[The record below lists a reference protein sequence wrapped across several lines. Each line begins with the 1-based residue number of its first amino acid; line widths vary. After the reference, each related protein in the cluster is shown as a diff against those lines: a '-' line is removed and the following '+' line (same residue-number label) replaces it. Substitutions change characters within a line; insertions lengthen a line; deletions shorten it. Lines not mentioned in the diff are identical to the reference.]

1 MIVDH
6 KIRLLTKSDAAVYRD
21 LRLEG
26 LEATPQAFTAAYE
39 IESLQPLDWFAE
51 RLSRFEILGGAL
63 GGGPI
68 CGIMGLSIHDSPRK
82 AHMGDVFGVY
92 LQPHARGSGLAKV
105 LLDAVIDLAR
115 GRLEA
120 LTLGVGAYNEPAQ
133 KLYRQAGFRAVALLE
148 RELRVG
154 DVYYDEILMRLDLRN
169 P

>member
-1 MIVDH
+1 MTSNH
-6 KIRLLTKSDAAVYRD
+6 KIRRLTAADAALYRD

-26 LEATPQAFTAAYE
+26 LKTTPQAFTAAYE

-51 RLSRFEILGGAL
+51 RLSRFEVLGGAL
-63 GGGPI
+63 EEGPI
-68 CGIMGLSIHDSPRK
+68 CGVLGLATHESPRK

-92 LQPHARGSGLAKV
+92 LQPHARGSGLAKA
-105 LLDAVIDLAR
+105 LLAAVINLAR

-133 KLYRQAGFRAVALLE
+133 KLYQQAGFRPVALLE

-154 DVYYDEILMRLDLRN
+154 DVYYDEILMRMDL
-169 P
+169 